1 MIPKL
6 DLSQQNYEEIPN
18 LSNNGNIGTLDLS
31 KNNKTKASKK
41 EVKIET
47 ILDIAAQEITNQ
59 ELQLAFINQLAAQ
72 NNPF

>member
-1 MIPKL
+1 MTFM
-6 DLSQQNYEEIPN
+6 
-18 LSNNGNIGTLDLS
+18 TLDLS
-31 KNNKTKASKK
+31 KNNKTQASKK

-47 ILDIAAQEITNQ
+47 ILDIASQEISNP